1 MKLKF
6 LFFALLIC
14 GFAFGQTEIFN
25 LNGSVPLPSDWVATN
40 NVTTQP
46 IQQSSYYLVEA
57 GASPDVIVTSV
68 YDLSSYSTATFT
80 IDVATY
86 GAGANNPARIE
97 ISYDGINYS
106 QVANSATPTSATY
119 ITTTSITLNSTLTN
133 NVRIRIFNNGSSG
146 RGVRMKNIKL
156 TAASATPSINVTPT
170 TLTGLSYTIGNGPSA
185 EQSFS
190 ASATNLSENLLLSAP
205 TNYEISTSS
214 GTGFGSSVTL
224 TPTSGTVA
232 STPIYTRLKA
242 GLPVATYNQT
252 ITATSTGATNK
263 TVSLSGNVTAPPSP
277 ALVLTPTTLNGFVYA
292 VGNGPSAPQ
301 NFTASGSALT
311 ANMIIN
317 APTNY
322 EVSLTSGSGYISSI
336 SLTPAS
342 GTIAPTT
349 IYTRLKTGLSVGT
362 YNETIT
368 ATSTG
373 ASNVSVA
380 LTGKVT
386 NSNTSDIITTSS
398 FSYMSNHDYLLYQ
411 APTITSTSGSVGV
424 FKFTIRD
431 GAGLPDVDLLGTEL
445 TSITFNVTNI
455 ENIRNA
461 ALFGGATQSTQLNN
475 TPTINVGAGTI
486 TFSGLSG
493 SNFTAAD
500 GGVQDITLR
509 ITYLATVTDN
519 HQLRF
524 TIASATA
531 NPSFSTFGTANA
543 GGAVSSTTSD
553 INRIEVTADRL
564 AFLQQPTTT
573 SVSTVM
579 TPAPTVQAID
589 INSNRDLDFNTAT
602 SVTSTGVLTGSP
614 VAGSVSA
621 GLITFSGLTH
631 TVQDTFRTL
640 TATTVGLL
648 VSNNVTSGNFDINDV
663 PLGTYRTTSAGTW
676 PGGAT
681 PAAWERLT
689 AGTWSSVI
697 PPANSTNLLSI
708 RHNITSAGAFAATGG
723 TIMKIE
729 NGGTFNAGHNC
740 TFKSL
745 TVESGG
751 KIVITNP
758 AVDIVSG
765 TGTVTVENNGRVI
778 INSSTLNLVDGFWQG
793 IENFKAGSFLEIQN
807 WDWDDA
813 TANER
818 LIGSAN
824 TITTNLNGYYFGNI
838 TINGAPVGKSFT
850 LVGIIG
856 THKLCEND
864 LTINNTSNALNVIVT
879 TVNANVEIGGDLI
892 VNSNKFSFGAVSSS
906 DVVHT
911 VRGNIILNGGIID
924 LNQTSA
930 GGASVVVNLEGN
942 LSTMSGSTL
951 TSVDGGCK
959 IVFNKSGI
967 QTVNIAGSLG
977 VNLAFEVGPT
987 STTRLINRNLDL
999 TNASNKF
1006 TVLSNGILEFNNFD
1020 ITGSGDF
1027 IQEPA
1032 GVLKITSA
1040 GGINATG
1047 ATGNVIN
1054 TGTRNFS
1061 QLGHFYYVGSSTP
1074 QSTGNAMTVGSTAK
1088 IVVVE
1093 KTNPADVVN
1102 LTQSTATTNELRI
1115 VKGNFVETEVANI
1128 SGSGNLIMNASGK
1141 YLSAV
1146 TSATV
1151 PKLSGSYVL
1160 DTGSTIELNA
1170 FGNQTLRGGSGGY
1183 VYRNLTFSKS
1193 GIKTISSATPD
1204 VLGTILISDAAI
1216 LDVDNKTMGGSGTN
1230 LTMTGTSEY
1239 RTAGVG
1245 VKPDATGTYT
1255 LGVGTK
1261 VRFTSG
1267 SIAFPISTLQEIR
1280 LAPNYYNI
1288 DIVGNNVGTNTLTGS
1303 IKLQNGG
1310 TFNVTST
1317 GVFKHS
1323 NTSGFSG
1330 VAQAAIS
1337 NATTSNI
1344 TLQPNSTVEY
1354 AGSNQ
1359 TISLFNTPHY
1369 TNVTISGTGVKTL
1382 QSPISTFINE
1392 NLDVVSGKLLVEV
1405 NKALTVKQAVKISSL
1420 TAEIEV
1426 DNNGQLIQ
1434 IDELDSNIGTGSNFK
1449 VNRIAQVKNY
1459 DYVYWSSPADGFTVA
1474 GLPHNN
1480 RYIWDAV
1487 AINANGTQGNW
1498 LPATGVMQKGR
1509 GYIARISNASPTA
1522 SLPTPVVLSGG
1533 KPYNGQFTT
1542 SISRGTTAGIN
1553 DCLNLIGNPYPSALD
1568 ADSFLAA
1575 NPVIEGSV
1583 RIWMH
1588 GNSPATIASPFY
1600 QNFTYNYDVNDYI
1613 IYNGTAATIPAAFT
1627 GDIASGQGFFIR
1639 MLEAGESATSSVSN
1653 TTSVTFKNSFRKATD
1668 GSVLNNSEFYR
1679 SASEN
1684 TSVEKSRVWL
1694 DLISPENKVSK
1705 TVIGY
1710 VTGATGE
1717 KDRLYDAVITVFPFS
1732 FYSLIEHYPLGIQGR
1747 SLPFDSEDTVP
1758 LGMSIQTAG
1767 QHSIAINSLDGLFSA
1782 DTQSIYLEDLDLGK
1796 THDLKLAP
1804 YSFHSAIGTF
1814 NNRFIL
1820 KYTTESLTTNDFVA
1834 SSNLEIITNK
1844 NQVSFKSA
1852 NAIAM
1857 VQLYDMLG
1865 RLIYESAVDA
1875 TYFTTSPLSANGV
1888 LIAKVIF
1895 ENGQSVS
1902 RKIQL

>member
-1 MKLKF
+1 MKSLF
-6 LFFALLIC
+6 LFVAFLLC
-14 GFAFGQTEIFN
+14 GISFGQVDIIPVRTDVTGFPTWTDTNVVGTTYIQLLKATSTTITPAMDFDAYTAETLNFKARTYGGPTAAEIILTVSISTDNGAMWTVLGTRTPFDNN
-25 LNGSVPLPSDWVATN
+25 LTAQAPF
-40 NVTTQP
+40 
-46 IQQSSYYLVEA
+46 
-57 GASPDVIVTSV
+57 
-68 YDLSSYSTATFT
+68 DLSSYNGAQVKVRFSVAGTSNTIGVGIDDITITGNVASITPTINLSPTALSGFT
-80 IDVATY
+80 YVF
-86 GAGANNPARIE
+86 GAGP
-97 ISYDGINYS
+97 
-106 QVANSATPTSATY
+106 SAVQ
-119 ITTTSITLNSTLTN
+119 N
-133 NVRIRIFNNGSSG
+133 F
-146 RGVRMKNIKL
+146 
-156 TAASATPSINVTPT
+156 AASA
-170 TLTGLSYTIGNGPSA
+170 A
-185 EQSFS
+185 
-190 ASATNLSENLLLSAP
+190 NLSANLLLSAP

-214 GTGFGSSVTL
+214 GTGFGSSITL

-411 APTITSTSGSVGV
+411 APIITSTSGSVGV

-475 TPTINVGAGTI
+475 TPTINVGASTI

-524 TIASATA
+524 TIATATA

-648 VSNNVTSGNFDINDV
+648 VSNSVTSGNFDINDV

-751 KIVITNP
+751 NIVITNP

-778 INSSTLNLVDGFWQG
+778 INSSTLNLDDGFWQG
-793 IENFKAGSFLEIQN
+793 IETFKAGSFLEIQN

-838 TINGAPVGKSFT
+838 TVNGAPVGKSFT

-930 GGASVVVNLEGN
+930 GSASVFVNLGGN
-942 LSTMSGSTL
+942 LTTTSGTTL

-959 IVFNKSGI
+959 IVFNKSGL
-967 QTVNIAGSLG
+967 QTVSVAGNLG
-977 VNLAFEVGPT
+977 VNLAFEVGAT

-999 TNASNKF
+999 TNASNKL

-1020 ITGSGDF
+1020 ITGAGDF

-1040 GGINATG
+1040 GGVNTSG
-1047 ATGNVIN
+1047 PTGNVIN

-1061 QLGHFYYVGSSTP
+1061 QLGHYYYVGNATP
-1074 QSTGNAMTVGSTAK
+1074 QITGNAMTGGSTAK
-1088 IVVVE
+1088 LVVID
-1093 KTNPADVVN
+1093 KTNSTDVVN
-1102 LTQSTATTNELRI
+1102 LTQSTGTTNELR
-1115 VKGNFVETEVANI
+1115 VVRGNFVETELANI
-1128 SGSGNLIMNASGK
+1128 SGAGSLTMNTNGK

-1146 TSATV
+1146 TSVSLPRLT
-1151 PKLSGSYVL
+1151 GTYTL
-1160 DTGSTIELNA
+1160 DSGSTIELNA
-1170 FGNQTLRGGSGGY
+1170 FGDQTLKGGSGN

-1193 GIKTISSATPD
+1193 GTKTISSATPNI
-1204 VLGTILISDAAI
+1204 LGTILISDTAKV
-1216 LDVDNKTMGGSGTN
+1216 DVDNKTMGGAGTS

-1434 IDELDSNIGTGSNFK
+1434 IDELDSNVGTGSNFK

-1568 ADSFLAA
+1568 ADLFLAA

-1588 GNSPATIASPFY
+1588 GNSPAAIASPFY

-1694 DLISPENKVSK
+1694 DLISPDNKVSK

-1710 VTGATGE
+1710 VPGATGE

-1767 QHSIAINSLDGLFSA
+1767 QHSIAINSLDGLFSV

>member
-14 GFAFGQTEIFN
+14 GFAFGQINENFDATVNGWAFSGAQVTTGQACSANNSILYTNNGQYAISPSVVNPSELNFN
-25 LNGSVPLPSDWVATN
+25 IKRSNNSAQWSLIVQISIESPADQTSGPWS
-40 NVTTQP
+40 NVTT
-46 IQQSSYYLVEA
+46 IGTSISTTCS
-57 GASPDVIVTSV
+57 GVTAI
-68 YDLSSYSTATFT
+68 DLSTYTGLRYIKL
-80 IDVATY
+80 IDS
-86 GAGANNPARIE
+86 R
-97 ISYDGINYS
+97 
-106 QVANSATPTSATY
+106 
-119 ITTTSITLNSTLTN
+119 
-133 NVRIRIFNNGSSG
+133 GSGSHQ
-146 RGVRMKNIKL
+146 RGVDDVSISV
-156 TAASATPSINVTPT
+156 ASVTPT
-170 TLTGLSYTIGNGPSA
+170 INLSTTSLSGFIYSVGSGPSA
-185 EQSFS
+185 QQNFT
-190 ASATNLSENLLLSAP
+190 ASATNLTADLVLSAP
-205 TNYEISTSS
+205 TNYEISTTS
-214 GTGFGSSVTL
+214 GSGFGSSVTL

-519 HQLRF
+519 HQLRY

-531 NPSFSTFGTANA
+531 NPAFSTFGTANA

-564 AFLQQPTTT
+564 AFFQQPTTT

-579 TPAPTVQAID
+579 TPAPTVQAVD

-602 SVTSTGVLTGSP
+602 SITSTGVLTGSP

-621 GLITFSGLTH
+621 GLIAFSGLTH

-648 VSNNVTSGNFDINDV
+648 VSNSVTSGNFDINDV

-723 TIMKIE
+723 TTMKIE

-751 KIVITNP
+751 NLVITNP

-793 IENFKAGSFLEIQN
+793 IENFKSGSILELQG
-807 WDWDDA
+807 WDWDSSA
-813 TANER
+813 SGES
-818 LIGSAN
+818 LIGSGNN
-824 TITTNLNGYYFGNI
+824 TTPNENGFYFGNI
-838 TINGAPVGKSFT
+838 EFNGAPTKVFKF
-850 LVGIIG
+850 VNNIG
-856 THKLCEND
+856 NHKLCENN
-864 LTINNTSNALNVIVT
+864 LTINNQANLINAILTNK
-879 TVNANVEIGGDLI
+879 NANIEIGGDLI

-1040 GGINATG
+1040 GGVNTSG
-1047 ATGNVIN
+1047 PTGNVIN

-1061 QLGHFYYVGSSTP
+1061 QLGHYYYVGNATP
-1074 QSTGNAMTVGSTAK
+1074 QITGNAMTGGSTAK
-1088 IVVVE
+1088 LVVID
-1093 KTNPADVVN
+1093 KTNSTDVVN
-1102 LTQSTATTNELRI
+1102 LTQSTGTTNELR
-1115 VKGNFVETEVANI
+1115 VVRGNFVETEVANI

-1193 GIKTISSATPD
+1193 GTKTISSATPNI
-1204 VLGTILISDAAI
+1204 LGTILISDTAKV
-1216 LDVDNKTMGGSGTN
+1216 DVDNKTMGGAGTS
-1230 LTMTGTSEY
+1230 LTMTETSEY

-1588 GNSPATIASPFY
+1588 GNSPAAIASPFY

-1710 VTGATGE
+1710 VPGATGE